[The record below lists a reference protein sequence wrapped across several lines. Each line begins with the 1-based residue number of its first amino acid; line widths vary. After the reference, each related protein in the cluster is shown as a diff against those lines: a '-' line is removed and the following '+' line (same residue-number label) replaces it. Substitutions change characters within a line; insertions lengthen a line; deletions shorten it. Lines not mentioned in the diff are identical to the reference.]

1 MHKTMVNIT
10 LMSVLPWL
18 CSESAAA
25 KPLKV
30 FVLAGQSNMQGHA
43 KVATFDSMATDPE
56 TALILKEMRA
66 ADGTSRVCDQVWISA
81 LGVAEAERHGKLTV
95 GYGANHR
102 DPKIG
107 PEFTFGIYMQK
118 LLDEPILIIKTAWGG
133 KSLHTDF
140 RPPSA
145 GTYRLND
152 FQKELYTKRGWDLE
166 EKQAEKDA
174 ASGHYYRLMV
184 EHVRDALRDIKRVY
198 PAYAAEQ
205 GHELAGFVWFQGWN
219 DMVDSHVYPNRGK
232 PGGYDLY
239 SELLAQFIRDVR
251 EDLSAP
257 RMPFVIGVMGVGGVK
272 SKPDYFREAMAA
284 PALLPEFQGNVS
296 VVLTEKYWDP
306 ELGELDKRWE
316 KVRNKS
322 RALNKDK
329 GLTRAERAA
338 ALDEF
343 TAEWFTPRELMLRET
358 AMSNAGYHYLGSAK
372 IMARIG
378 KAFAEAS
385 DETMDADKAH
395 PEGTR

>member
-10 LMSVLPWL
+10 LMAVLAWL

-56 TALILKEMRA
+56 TALILKEMRV
-66 ADGTSRVCDQVWISA
+66 ADGTPRVCDQV
-81 LGVAEAERHGKLTV
+81 V
-95 GYGANHR
+95 
-102 DPKIG
+102 
-107 PEFTFGIYMQK
+107 
-118 LLDEPILIIKTAWGG
+118 
-133 KSLHTDF
+133 
-140 RPPSA
+140 
-145 GTYRLND
+145 
-152 FQKELYTKRGWDLE
+152 
-166 EKQAEKDA
+166 
-174 ASGHYYRLMV
+174 
-184 EHVRDALRDIKRVY
+184 
-198 PAYAAEQ
+198 
-205 GHELAGFVWFQGWN
+205 FQGWN
-219 DMVDSHVYPNRGK
+219 GMVDSHVYPNRGK
-232 PGGYDLY
+232 SGGYDLY

-272 SKPDYFREAMAA
+272 SKPDHFREAMAA

-306 ELGELDKRWE
+306 DLGELDKRWE
-316 KVRNKS
+316 RVRNKS
-322 RALNKDK
+322 RAWNKDT

-343 TAEWFTPRELMLRET
+343 TAQWFTPQELMLRET

-372 IMARIG
+372 IMAQIG
-378 KAFAEAS
+378 KAFAEAL
-385 DETMDADKAH
+385 DETMGADETH
-395 PEGTR
+395 QEGTR